1 LSNNVGMILITIC
14 LLNFI
19 INSLILGIIIFRDWE
34 VKKVKTKDIKILR
47 KQKIIKVF
55 KIIAIILLALIL
67 FMILDVALS
76 FVTRNKII

>member
-1 LSNNVGMILITIC
+1 MSNNVGMILITIC